1 MNTRY
6 NHLRPYRVT
15 VKHDAGRTTITVT
28 AQNKHAA
35 AEKVVRCE
43 GCPKSAILAVT
54 PVKAGA

>member
-6 NHLRPYRVT
+6 NHPRPYRVI
-15 VKHDAGRTTITVT
+15 VRHDHGRAVITVT

-35 AEKVVRCE
+35 ADKVMHCE
-43 GCPKSAILAVT
+43 GCPKSAILAVI